1 MTIKYTWSVDSLDC
15 FPSLNNENNV
25 VNNVNWRVIATD
37 GIYFVTAYGA
47 QVIPNQDKNNFIP
60 YADLTETTIIDWV
73 KEALGADQVASIQT
87 SLDNQIAALINPP
100 IVTLPLP
107 WANNA

>member
-1 MTIKYTWSVDSLDC
+1 MTNKYTWSVDSLTC

-25 VNNVNWRVIATD
+25 VNNVNWRVSATD
-37 GIYFVTAYGA
+37 GTYFVNAYGEQA
-47 QVIPNQDKNNFIP
+47 LSNKNSSNFIP
-60 YADLTETTIIDWV
+60 YADLTETTVINWV

-87 SLDNQIAALINPP
+87 SLDNQIAALISPP

>member
-1 MTIKYTWSVDSLDC
+1 MANKYTWSIDSLNC

-25 VNNVNWRVIATD
+25 VNKVNWRVSATD
-37 GIYFVTAYGA
+37 ETYFVNAYGEQA
-47 QVIPNQDKNNFIP
+47 LLSKTSGDFIP
-60 YADLTETTIIDWV
+60 YVDLTEIIVIDWV
-73 KEALGADQVASIQT
+73 KESLGADQVASIQT
-87 SLDNQIAALINPP
+87 SLDNQITALIKPP